1 MFAQDPLDGLRD
13 DYGAPPFFEDKN
25 RYGYSREERAE
36 TALFYVG
43 PAGSGGVSPAPLP
56 FWV

>member
-1 MFAQDPLDGLRD
+1 MFAQDPLDGLRE
-13 DYGAPPFFEDKN
+13 DYGAPEFFEDRS

-43 PAGSGGVSPAPLP
+43 PAGSGGESATRSR
-56 FWV
+56 